1 MSKSYNKGEWS
12 EFYVFLKILND
23 RKIYAANDKLEKI
36 KDLFYPISK
45 VLRKDKKI
53 YKTYD
58 LLENNI
64 VNIYETSN
72 NKKISILNTDKIK
85 SSIIDIFNAIKNT
98 KGSSFEILGIDEIL
112 QQLHCETIKADRDNK
127 DDIRLIIHD
136 SITLHD
142 IEVGFSIKSN
152 IGSNPTLLNASRATN
167 FSFRVINYKNSIN
180 DINNISGSSK
190 IRDRTQALYANGA
203 ELEFCNVGS
212 PIFFKN
218 LRKIDSLMPDILSQ
232 FLLAFFTGQ
241 GRTIAELTK
250 AISTDTKI
258 LSLGF
263 DFEDLK
269 FKIKH
274 LLLNIALGMVPT
286 TLWDGFLKAD
296 GGYIVVKEDGD
307 IVCYHIYNISQFSE
321 YLFNNTKLET
331 PSTSRHNFGSLY
343 LNNNAVYINLNLQV
357 RFI

>member
-1 MSKSYNKGEWS
+1 MSRSYNKGEWS

-36 KDLFYPISK
+36 KDLFYPIRK
-45 VLRKDKKI
+45 VLRKDKEI

-58 LLENNI
+58 LLEDNI
-64 VNIYETSN
+64 VNIYETTNQN
-72 NKKISILNTDKIK
+72 NIATLNTDIIK
-85 SSIIDIFNAIKNT
+85 SSIIDIFETIKNT
-98 KGSSFEILGIDEIL
+98 KGRSFEIPGIDEIL
-112 QQLHCETIKADRDNK
+112 QQLRCETIKADHNNK

-136 SITLHD
+136 NITLHD
-142 IEVGFSIKSN
+142 TEVGFSIKSN
-152 IGSNPTLLNASRATN
+152 VGSSPTLLNASKATN
-167 FSFRVINYKNSIN
+167 FSFIAVNYKKDIN

-190 IRDRTQALYANGA
+190 IRDRIQALYADRI
-203 ELEFCNVGS
+203 ELEFCNVGNE
-212 PIFFKN
+212 IFYKN
-218 LRKIDSLMPDILSQ
+218 LKKIDSLMPEILSQ

-241 GRTIAELTK
+241 GRTIAELTN
-250 AISTDTKI
+250 AISKNQKI
-258 LSLGF
+258 QSLGF

-269 FKIKH
+269 FKVKH

-307 IVCYHIYNISQFSE
+307 IVCYHIYNVSQFSE
-321 YLFNNTKLET
+321 YLFNNTRLET
-331 PSTSRHNFGSLY
+331 PSTSRHSFGNLY
-343 LNNNAVYINLNLQV
+343 LNDNLVYINLNLQI